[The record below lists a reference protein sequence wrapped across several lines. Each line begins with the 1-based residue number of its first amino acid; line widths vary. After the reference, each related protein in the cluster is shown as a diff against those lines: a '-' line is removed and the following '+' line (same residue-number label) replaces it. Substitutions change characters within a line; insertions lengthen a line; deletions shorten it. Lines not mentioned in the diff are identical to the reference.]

1 MGNKNGKLSPKR
13 RILSALMGGRKA
25 DRPPVGN
32 PTSIV
37 CQELMEKTGIFF
49 PQAHVNPIQMAEL
62 AAAGHEILGFDT
74 IMPEFSV
81 NQEAEAL
88 GCKVDWGSR
97 TMMPDAKTHPFQRIE
112 DIVIPENILEKPS
125 LKVVLEALSLLRR
138 QYGDDVAIVGKVM
151 GPWTISYHMA
161 GTQNFLLWALTEP
174 AKVHSFLERLKE
186 VTVLFAKAQFQAG
199 ADIVVLADHATG
211 DLVSPKTYEQF
222 LLPVHKE
229 MVRRI
234 GGPLILHI
242 CGNCGDRLRHFVDA
256 GFDGYHF
263 EWQVDSKE
271 AVRVVNH
278 EMSLVGNL
286 NNATTLLRGKPEDV
300 YKQARYSI
308 EAGVDIIGPECA
320 IPLQTPIRN
329 LQAIV
334 EAAKAGY

>member
-13 RILSALMGGRKA
+13 RVLSALFSGRKA

-37 CQELMEKTGIFF
+37 CQELMAKTGISF
-49 PQAHVNPIQMAEL
+49 PRAHLDPKQMAEL

-74 IMPEFSV
+74 IMPEYSV
-81 NQEAEAL
+81 QQEAAAL
-88 GCKVDWGSR
+88 GCEMDWGSPS
-97 TMMPDAKTHPFQRIE
+97 MMPDAKTHPFQRIE
-112 DIVIPENILEKPS
+112 DIVIPGNLLEKPS
-125 LKVVLEALSLLRR
+125 LKVVLEAIALLRR
-138 QYGDDVAIVGKVM
+138 QYGDEVAIVGKVM

-161 GTQNFLLWALTEP
+161 GTQNFLLWALTDP
-174 AKVHSFLERLKE
+174 GKVRGFLERLQE
-186 VTVLFAKAQFQAG
+186 VTVLFAKAQLQAG

-229 MVRRI
+229 MVQRI

-242 CGNCGDRLRHFVDA
+242 CGNCGDRLRYFVDA

-263 EWQVDSKE
+263 EWQVDAKE
-271 AVRVVNH
+271 AVRVVNR